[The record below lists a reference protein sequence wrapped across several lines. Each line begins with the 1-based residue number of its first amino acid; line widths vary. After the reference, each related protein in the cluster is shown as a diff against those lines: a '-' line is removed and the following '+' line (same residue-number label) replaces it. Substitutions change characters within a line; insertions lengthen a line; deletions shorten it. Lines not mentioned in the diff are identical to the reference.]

1 MKTRLFFCVLG
12 MVWGSGS
19 LHCFGQTDQKLGGA
33 QINQASNIE
42 TAVVAEPL
50 DGRVNSAFIEYGP
63 TLTKDGKRLYFSR
76 QGHPKNTGGAKDED
90 IWYCEFIDSTQNW
103 TEAKRMD
110 PPLNNLG
117 PNFICGVGVNGDT
130 ILLGNEYLKN
140 GKMKAGL
147 SLSIRNGQSWSFPQP
162 INIENNYNL
171 SERTSFDISND
182 RKALIISQKKTDSQG
197 ELDLYVTF
205 RKPNPKNPYSAAES
219 INMGP
224 VINTFGDETSPFLAY
239 DNRTLYFSSNGH
251 NGYGK
256 QDIFVSHR
264 LDETWTNW
272 SRPENLGPGI
282 NTAYD
287 DTFFGFTPRS
297 RYAYYS
303 RGITPENLDI
313 YRLDMTYLFKPSAKP
328 LNQMDSL
335 INVAQ
340 IGQSLVLDS
349 IFKDNSADIRPE
361 AVKKLKL
368 IANYMNAYK
377 GYTIMVSTHSNWHAT
392 RKESQVLS
400 DRRAAKVIEF
410 LVDEGIS
417 NAQVE
422 PLGYGHDI
430 VANMDNLPTLPR
442 MKSRIANSV
451 EFRLVGYTKYVKA
464 EFR

>member
-1 MKTRLFFCVLG
+1 MKARLFFCLG
-12 MVWGSGS
+12 IILILGTLRSAA
-19 LHCFGQTDQKLGGA
+19 QIDQKLGGQ

-42 TAVVAEPL
+42 IGVVAEPL
-50 DGRVNSAFIEYGP
+50 DGRVNSPFIEYGP

-90 IWYCEFIDSTQNW
+90 IWYCEFIDSTQTW
-103 TEAKRMD
+103 TEAKKMD

-130 ILLGNEYLKN
+130 ILLGNEYLKG

-147 SLSIRNGQSWSFPQP
+147 SLSIRNGDSWSFPAP
-162 INIENNYNL
+162 INIERNYNL

-182 RKALIISQKKTDSQG
+182 RKALIISQKKTDSEG

-205 RKPNPKNPYSAAES
+205 RKADPKNPYSAAES

-224 VINTFGDETSPFLAY
+224 VINSFGDETSPFLAY

-282 NTAYD
+282 NTAHD

-303 RGITPENLDI
+303 RGITPGNLDI
-313 YRLDMTYLFKPSAKP
+313 YRLDMTYLFKPSSKP

-335 INVAQ
+335 INAAQ

-349 IFKDNSADIRPE
+349 VFVDNSAEIRPQAE
-361 AVKKLKL
+361 NKLHV
-368 IANYMNAYK
+368 IAEYMNVYRA
-377 GYTIMVSTHSNWHAT
+377 YTILVSTHANKHPT
-392 RKESQVLS
+392 RLESQTLS
-400 DRRAAKVIEF
+400 DKRVANIIEF
-410 LVDEGIS
+410 LKKDGVNI
-417 NAQVE
+417 NQVE
-422 PLGYGHDI
+422 SQGYGHDI
-430 VANMDNLPTLPR
+430 VANVDKLPTLPR
-442 MKSRIANSV
+442 MKTRIANSV
-451 EFRLVGYTKYVKA
+451 EFRLVGYGKVVHA
-464 EFR
+464 QFR

>member
-1 MKTRLFFCVLG
+1 MKTNQFYYIPVL
-12 MVWGSGS
+12 VCAF
-19 LHCFGQTDQKLGGA
+19 HVVCFGQTDQKLGGQ
-33 QINQASNIE
+33 QINIASNIE
-42 TAVVAEPL
+42 ISVVAEPL

-90 IWYCEFIDSTQNW
+90 IWFCEFVDSTQNW
-103 TEAKRMD
+103 TEAINMGA
-110 PPLNNLG
+110 PLNNLG

-130 ILLGNEYLKN
+130 ILLGNEYLKG

-147 SLSIRNGQSWSFPQP
+147 SLSIRNGEAWSFPVP

-197 ELDLYVTF
+197 ELDLYVTY
-205 RKPNPKNPYSAAES
+205 RKPNAKNPYSAVES
-219 INMGP
+219 INLGP
-224 VINTFGDETSPFLAY
+224 VINSFGDETSPFLAY

-264 LDETWTNW
+264 LDETWTKW
-272 SRPENLGPGI
+272 SRPENLGSGI
-282 NTAYD
+282 NTVHD

-303 RGITPENLDI
+303 RGITPSNLDI

-335 INVAQ
+335 ISAAQ

-349 IFKDNSADIRPE
+349 IFNDNSAEIRPE
-361 AVKKLKL
+361 ASKKLQT
-368 IANYMNAYK
+368 IADYMNAYS
-377 GYTIMVSTHSNWHAT
+377 GYTILISTHSNKHNT
-392 RKESQVLS
+392 RKESQALS
-400 DRRAAKVIEF
+400 DKRAAAVVDF
-410 LVDEGIS
+410 LKKEGANS
-417 NAQVE
+417 NQME
-422 PLGYGHDI
+422 SLGYGQDI
-430 VANMDNLPTLPR
+430 VVNMDKLPTLPR
-442 MKSRIANSV
+442 MKARIANSV
-451 EFRLVGYTKYVKA
+451 EFRLVGYTKYVHA
-464 EFR
+464 QFR